1 MEVTGEETMRGEK
14 EKARRREKVGEGR
27 RGRGEGKADIGREG
41 GGEEREGG
49 GKATR
54 RELIEEGVR
63 TERGRRGGRQSGKER
78 KMK

>member
-1 MEVTGEETMRGEK
+1 MG
-14 EKARRREKVGEGR
+14 
-27 RGRGEGKADIGREG
+27 
-41 GGEEREGG
+41 
-49 GKATR
+49 